1 MHLCGSP
8 YDEQHC
14 KNLLYATNE
23 VREYKGKQLDTY
35 CVYCTA
41 NGKARK
47 IGSMASWTGLTPK
60 WCDKRQKAE
69 QELTIKSEQFENKKK
84 EEEKQMAAPTFNL
97 AAFTSQNNQLKMI
110 PPDMLDYNDDY
121 ERYDGEQYADMVESI
136 KKNGIL
142 QPLIVSAKPDGRFYI
157 LAGNNRCYCGEAAG
171 VQMFPCI
178 VKENLTD
185 EEAQAYIDET
195 NVYQRGFGNL
205 KISKQAEVIA
215 RRHSQ
220 MFDEKKLKA
229 IQREIAVMNG
239 EEVDDDEESGEK
251 TSKLA
256 KVGQEYGLSKDSIA
270 RLIRVNKLIDE
281 LKLLVDSGEIAIRT
295 AVNLSY
301 LLGAEQRKTAEMVSA
316 GNAVD
321 MKKSALLKEL
331 SAKKQLND
339 TMIEAIVTGQCNP
352 NLVYVKPQKPKA
364 FKIRNEI
371 AEKYFAPDWDEDKVQ
386 DIIEAALEMYY
397 NNSDGGKMQP

>member
-1 MHLCGSP
+1 
-8 YDEQHC
+8 
-14 KNLLYATNE
+14 
-23 VREYKGKQLDTY
+23 
-35 CVYCTA
+35 
-41 NGKARK
+41 
-47 IGSMASWTGLTPK
+47 
-60 WCDKRQKAE
+60 
-69 QELTIKSEQFENKKK
+69 
-84 EEEKQMAAPTFNL
+84 
-97 AAFTSQNNQLKMI
+97 
-110 PPDMLDYNDDY
+110 
-121 ERYDGEQYADMVESI
+121 MVESI

-142 QPLIVSAKPDGRFYI
+142 QPLIVSAQPDGRFYI
-157 LAGNNRCYCGEAAG
+157 LAGNNRRYCGEAAG
-171 VQMFPCI
+171 VQMFPCV

-239 EEVDDDEESGEK
+239 EDVDDEEKVEK

-281 LKLLVDSGEIAIRT
+281 LKPFVDNGEIAVRT

-301 LLGAEQRKTAEMVSA
+301 LFDEEQRTVAEMISE
-316 GNAVD
+316 GNTVD

-339 TMIEAIVTGQCNP
+339 TMIEAIITGQYNP
-352 NLVYVKPQKPKA
+352 NAKPQKPRT
-364 FKIRNEI
+364 FKIKSEI
-371 AEKYFAPDWDEDKVQ
+371 AEKYFAPDWDEERVQ
-386 DIIEAALEMYY
+386 EIITAALEMYY
-397 NNSDGGKMQP
+397 NSSSSALAKENADDKCDNQMSIFDCEFANGE

>member
-1 MHLCGSP
+1 MHLCGGL
-8 YDEQHC
+8 YDEHC
-14 KNLLYATNE
+14 ENLLYATNE
-23 VREYKGKQLDTY
+23 IKEYKGKPLDIY

-47 IGSMASWTGLTPK
+47 IASASCWTGLTPK
-60 WCDKRQKAE
+60 WCEKRQKAE
-69 QELTIKSEQFENKKK
+69 QELKIKSEQSENKKK
-84 EEEKQMAAPTFNL
+84 EEEKQMTAPKFNL
-97 AAFTSQNNQLKMI
+97 TAFTSQNNQYKMI
-110 PPDMLDYNDDY
+110 PLDMLDYNDDY
-121 ERYDGEQYADMVESI
+121 ERYDGEQYDDMVESI

-142 QPLIVSAKPDGRFYI
+142 QPLIVSAQVDGRFYI
-157 LAGNNRCYCGEAAG
+157 LAGNNRRYCGEAAG

-239 EEVDDDEESGEK
+239 EEVDDEEKVEK

-270 RLIRVNKLIDE
+270 RLIRVNKLIPE
-281 LKLLVDSGEIAIRT
+281 LKPFVDSGEIAVRT

-301 LLGAEQRKTAEMVSA
+301 LLDAEQRKTAEMVFN
-316 GNAVD
+316 GNSVD
-321 MKKSALLKEL
+321 MKKSVLLKEL

-339 TMIEAIVTGQCNP
+339 TMIEAIITGKYNP
-352 NLVYVKPQKPKA
+352 NVKLQKPKS
-364 FKIRNEI
+364 FKIRSEI
-371 AEKYFAPDWDEDKVQ
+371 AEKYFAADWDEDKLQ
-386 DIIEAALEMYY
+386 EIITAALEMYY
-397 NNSDGGKMQP
+397 NSGGADSIGS